1 MDIYKKVCIWIIKGG
16 LFLVPFIPLY
26 VSRSLF
32 FPYITGKAFI
42 FRTIVEIVF
51 FAWVFLAIFYPEY
64 RPRRTALFWSVIG
77 WLAVVTLASV
87 FGESFLRSF
96 WSNFER
102 MEGLVAYLHLAAYF
116 VVLGSVFTKSDWAI
130 FFSLFVVAGLV
141 ENFYALFQRFGY
153 LASPQGGQRVDG
165 TIGNPTY
172 LAAYLIFILAF
183 SLFLFFE
190 YRFLFV
196 RLLLG
201 ISILFTLTII
211 YFTATRGATIAI
223 LGGLFLGGI
232 LYLIFAPPSPFRKN
246 ARIGVSVFLV
256 FIALSATTIWVLKDS
271 SFIRENSVLSRLTSL
286 SLQERTIES
295 RFKIW
300 AMGWEGFKEHPI
312 LGWGPENYNIVFAK
326 YFNPELW
333 RQEPW
338 FDRSHNIILDW
349 LINAGVLGLLSF
361 VGMLVFASYYLW
373 QGYRNNTISF
383 YGFLIFFVTL
393 AVYFVQNLFVFDQ
406 IATYVSLF
414 AIFAFAQAHGELPI
428 AAPAPR
434 RQILMYAPFALV
446 ILGIFAASAV
456 YGVNAR
462 AYSANRSL
470 LEGLKGGDINTA
482 FLHYQKALSS
492 GPLGRSE
499 ATEQFVRFALMAGG
513 MQNVDSKLKDSV
525 LQRAIEVAEENV
537 AEHPQDPRAYLFL
550 GNLYQN
556 VGMFDKAIAILNQ
569 AIVIAPKKQQL
580 YFELADAYMKRGSL
594 EDAIRAFEEAYAL
607 APDFNQAQINLAI
620 GYILNG
626 DQDKADA
633 LFLKHY
639 DTSDVPEV
647 FLARAYAQMA
657 DRFRGEGN
665 TTRAQFYIDRLIGVR
680 KALLANDLSDLG
692 NYTELAKI
700 YLIVGRQQDAG
711 ETLNAAIARNSEWK
725 DDVEQFL
732 KDLGFGK

>member
-1 MDIYKKVCIWIIKGG
+1 MDVYKKIFFWIIKGG
-16 LFLVPFIPLY
+16 LFLIPFIPLY

-51 FAWVFLAIFYPEY
+51 FAWIFLAIFYPEY

-77 WLAVVTLASV
+77 WLAVVTLASI
-87 FGESFLRSF
+87 FGENPLRSF

-102 MEGLVAYLHLAAYF
+102 MEGLAAYLHLAAYF
-116 VVLGSVFTKSDWAI
+116 VVLGSVFKKSDWMI
-130 FFSLFVVAGLV
+130 FFSLFAVSGLV
-141 ENFYALFQRFGY
+141 ENFYALFQWLGY
-153 LASPQGGQRVDG
+153 LASPQGGLRVDG

-196 RLLLG
+196 RLLLAL
-201 ISILFTLTII
+201 SILFTLTII

-232 LYLIFAPPSPFRKN
+232 LYLIFAPPSPFRKK
-246 ARIGVSVFLV
+246 ARVGVVVFLIFV
-256 FIALSATTIWVLKDS
+256 LVITGSLWFLKDS
-271 SFIRENSVLSRLTSL
+271 AFVRDNSVLSRLTSI
-286 SLQERTIES
+286 SLTERTVES

-300 AMGWEGFKEHPI
+300 VMGWEGFKEHPI

-338 FDRSHNIILDW
+338 FDRSHNVVLDW
-349 LINAGVLGLLSF
+349 LINAGILGLLSF
-361 VGMLVFASYYLW
+361 LAMLFCAAYSLW
-373 QGYRNNTISF
+373 QGYCNKAISF

-406 IATYVSLF
+406 IATYISLF

-428 AAPAPR
+428 AVPAPR
-434 RQILMYAPFALV
+434 RQTLMYAPFVLV
-446 ILGIFAASAV
+446 ILAIFAASTV
-456 YGVNAR
+456 YVVNGR

-470 LEGLKGGDINTA
+470 LEGLKGGNIGIA
-482 FLHYQKALSS
+482 FSHYQKALSS

-499 ATEQFVRFALMAGG
+499 ATEQFVRFALTAGG

-525 LQRAIEVAEENV
+525 LRRAIEVAEENV

-556 VGMFDKAIAILNQ
+556 VGMLDKAIEILNQ
-569 AIVIAPKKQQL
+569 AIVIAPRKQQV
-580 YFELADAYMKRGSL
+580 YFELADAYMRRGSL
-594 EDAIRAFEEAYAL
+594 EDAIRAFEEAYML
-607 APDFNQAQINLAI
+607 APDFNQAQINLAV
-620 GYILNG
+620 GYIVHG
-626 DQDKADA
+626 DQEKADA

-639 DTSDVPEV
+639 GVLDVPEI
-647 FLARAYAQMA
+647 FLARVYAQMA
-657 DRFRGEGN
+657 DRFRGEDN
-665 TTRAQFYIDRLIGVR
+665 TARARFYIDRLIGIR
-680 KALLANDLSDLG
+680 KALLANNLSDLS

-700 YLIVGRQQDAG
+700 YLIIGRQQDAG
-711 ETLNAAIARNSEWK
+711 ETLNAAIAHNNEWK
-725 DDVEQFL
+725 DDIEQFL
-732 KDLGFGK
+732 KDLGFGQ